1 MKKINSIFSLLLVA
15 MAFVACTPEV
25 EDKFDKSASQRAA
38 DAIAE
43 AQKVLEAAPNGWRM
57 EYYGSSTYGG
67 YNVFVKFKGDQA
79 EVGSEKVGASH
90 QAGVGEDGKI
100 ITETSH
106 IKYEQS
112 QGIIVSF
119 DDFNNIMHYFS
130 TPDNPDYG
138 EKGTGMD
145 GDFEFRIISATP
157 EKVTLR
163 GKKHNSRI
171 DMYPMPA
178 DQSWADYVQKV
189 KETEEF
195 MASRAYFLRVDPTKH
210 TLKTD
215 TANTEVTVFLS
226 YRRLVFEYT
235 DTLGE
240 SQQIVVP
247 YVVTPEGFTFY
258 SDYEVAG
265 VTLNGLLKGDT
276 MERFY
281 AANDAAIWLETEVP
295 PLWESLRDGMW
306 FFYWDGLGSYAQP
319 KWKEFW
325 EKLKTAGPNKS
336 KNTLY
341 WAFIGNYQSKEAF
354 HFQAGGDY
362 GYQGLNFAPQDEE
375 GTIVKITRKSTV
387 YNTNG
392 RTYYNTYALNKAME
406 PLVGSMGRTF
416 RIETDNPRRPSYMRL
431 VDLKE
436 STNVI
441 TLSGNEVDLPLQV
454 LDETEEN

>member
-1 MKKINSIFSLLLVA
+1 MKKINSIFSLLLVV

-38 DAIAE
+38 DAIAQ
-43 AQKVLEAAPNGWRM
+43 AKQVLEAAPNGWRM

-195 MASRAYFLRVDPTKH
+195 MASRTYFLRVDPTKH

-235 DTLGE
+235 DSVGE

-306 FFYWDGLGSYAQP
+306 FFYWDGLPAAAQDN
-319 KWKEFW
+319 WRLFYD
-325 EKLKTAGPNKS
+325 KLKTAGPNKS

-341 WAFIGNYQSKEAF
+341 WAFIGTYQSRLAF

-362 GYQGLNFAPQDEE
+362 GYQGLTFTPVGDTGDQ
-375 GTIVKITRKSTV
+375 VKITRNTTAV
-387 YNTNG
+387 NTNG
-392 RTYYNTYALNKAME
+392 RTYYSRYNLDKAMKCI
-406 PLVGSMGRTF
+406 VGDRGITF
-416 RIETDNPRRPSYMRL
+416 QLETDNPRRPSYMRL
-431 VDLKE
+431 IDT
-436 STNVI
+436 SDPTNVV
-441 TLSGNEVDLPLQV
+441 TLSAAEVDLPLQI
-454 LDETEEN
+454 LDEEEGQ

>member
-38 DAIAE
+38 DAIAQ
-43 AQKVLEAAPNGWRM
+43 AKQVLEAAPNGWRM

-195 MASRAYFLRVDPTKH
+195 MASRTYFLRVDPTKH

-240 SQQIVVP
+240 SQQIDVP

-306 FFYWDGLGSYAQP
+306 FFYWDGLPAAAQDN
-319 KWKEFW
+319 WRLFYD
-325 EKLKTAGPNKS
+325 KLKTAGPNKS

-341 WAFIGNYQSKEAF
+341 WAFIGTYQSRLAF

-362 GYQGLNFAPQDEE
+362 GYQGLTFTPVGDTGDQ
-375 GTIVKITRKSTV
+375 VKITRNTTAV
-387 YNTNG
+387 NTNG
-392 RTYYNTYALNKAME
+392 RTYYSRYNLDKAMKCI
-406 PLVGSMGRTF
+406 VGDRGITF
-416 RIETDNPRRPSYMRL
+416 QLETDNPRRPSYMRL
-431 VDLKE
+431 IDT
-436 STNVI
+436 SDPTNVV
-441 TLSGNEVDLPLQV
+441 TLSAAEVDLPLQI
-454 LDETEEN
+454 LDEEEGQ